1 MGESKK
7 TFIIF
12 ALIFCGIMFVLM
24 TTEKYNKPM
33 SLPNRSIDYTTE
45 DDKSFDM
52 TSIFKKD
59 EVAEFA
65 HEMFEFQGIRSGI
78 IDIETTGFSKE
89 DLGVEAS
96 VVNYTE
102 IILEDGTVISY
113 IEPESEV
120 VNMYNK
126 ITAEGL
132 LVVIIEDINGVKQI
146 IREGDENFQT
156 YKQELLKEKRS
167 IQTTKLT
174 NLELLLSES
183 RLIGKYDAYYITE
196 DNLIRSALIYYN
208 EKKNYMLMLS
218 KDKLGVEYFLVDAG
232 VDMYFDHIYE
242 FSSEFLEVKGFV
254 TANELE
260 HLLYG
265 TFIKMIDLDTMT
277 YETKFKG
284 ERLIVIRNE
293 VETVED

>member
-1 MGESKK
+1 
-7 TFIIF
+7 
-12 ALIFCGIMFVLM
+12 M

-33 SLPNRSIDYTTE
+33 SLPNRSIDYAIQ

-89 DLGVEAS
+89 DLGVDAS
-96 VVNYTE
+96 IVNYTE
-102 IILEDGTVISY
+102 IILEDGTVISF
-113 IEPESEV
+113 IEPQSEV

-265 TFIKMIDLDTMT
+265 TFIKMIDLDTMI

-284 ERLIVIRNE
+284 EKLIVIRNE
-293 VETVED
+293 VESIED